1 MELNNEQMS
10 KLKGELKKNSE
21 EEKKRLWCRTKKKN
35 NCLMFNVEKIPTAS
49 IMQWSMTPMVSQITR
64 EKYIRL
70 KKQYLKPI
78 WIMMRLTMPRP
89 RKEIPEIIMI
99 RIWGKNILMVFWSVL
114 FTQFDKEKKGSIKD
128 KEKKLKMPRDNL
140 QLKNSWSLCLPNK
153 TIFS

>member
-1 MELNNEQMS
+1 MS
-10 KLKGELKKNSE
+10 KLKGELKKNNE
-21 EEKKRLWCRTKKKN
+21 EEKKRLWCRIKKSNN
-35 NCLMFNVEKIPTAS
+35 NCLMSNVEMIPMAS
-49 IMQWSMTPMVSQITR
+49 IMPWSMTLMVSQITR

-70 KKQYLKPI
+70 KRLYLKPI

-89 RKEIPEIIMI
+89 RKEILETIMI

-114 FTQFDKEKKGSIKD
+114 FTQFDKEKKDSIKD

-140 QLKNSWSLCLPNK
+140 QLKNSWLLCLPNK